1 VGRLLLRRVIS
12 LPFVL
17 IGMSVVTFA
26 VTHIVPGDPA
36 RLQAGPHA
44 SAAQVQ
50 VLRHRYGYDQPLLTQ
65 YVSYMG
71 DLVHGNLGDS
81 ITTRRPVSEDLRQ
94 FFPATIEL
102 TSAAML
108 IVVVLGLPLGTLGG
122 LRRGRIPDHVSRLLS
137 IAAVSMPVFWLGII
151 LQIIF
156 YQRANILPVGGR
168 IDPSLLPPTHTT
180 GLYVID
186 AIWSGDA
193 VALRSSL
200 SHLIL
205 PAVTL
210 AAGSLAMITRMTRA
224 SVIEVNGSDH
234 VRASIAKGISRSLVV
249 RRHVL
254 PNAIVPVTTVFGLQ
268 VGTLLAGSVLVE
280 VVFSWPGIGLYAV
293 NAISNLDFAAIMGVT
308 LLISVTYVIVN
319 LVVDIAYLLLDPRI
333 RDAQEAGT

>member
-1 VGRLLLRRVIS
+1 
-12 LPFVL
+12 
-17 IGMSVVTFA
+17 M
-26 VTHIVPGDPA
+26 
-36 RLQAGPHA
+36 
-44 SAAQVQ
+44 
-50 VLRHRYGYDQPLLTQ
+50 LRHRYGYDQPLLTQ

-210 AAGSLAMITRMTRA
+210 AAGSLAVITRMTRA

-254 PNAIVPVTTVFGLQ
+254 PNAIIPVTTVFGLQ
-268 VGTLLAGSVLVE
+268 VGTLLAGSILVE

-319 LVVDIAYLLLDPRI
+319 LVVDIGYLLLDPRI
-333 RDAQEAGT
+333 ADAQEAGA

>member
-1 VGRLLLRRVIS
+1 VGRLLFRRVIS

-44 SAAQVQ
+44 SAVQVQ

-108 IVVVLGLPLGTLGG
+108 IVIVLGLPLGTLGG

-168 IDPSLLPPTHTT
+168 IDPALLPPTHTT

-210 AAGSLAMITRMTRA
+210 AAGSLAVITRMTRA
-224 SVIEVNGSDH
+224 SVIEVNSSDH

>member
-71 DLVHGNLGDS
+71 DLIHGNLGDS

-210 AAGSLAMITRMTRA
+210 AAGSLAVITRMTRA

>member
-1 VGRLLLRRVIS
+1 MKRLLLRRAIS
-12 LPFVL
+12 LPLVL
-17 IGMSVVTFA
+17 LGMTLVTFA
-26 VTHIVPGDPA
+26 ITHIVPGDPA
-36 RLQAGPHA
+36 RLEAGPHA
-44 SAAQVQ
+44 TEAQVE
-50 VLRHRYGYDQPLLTQ
+50 VLRHQYGYDQPLVKQ
-65 YVSYMG
+65 YVTYIG
-71 DLVHGNLGDS
+71 DLLHRNLGDS

-102 TSAAML
+102 TVAAML
-108 IVVVLGLPLGTLGG
+108 IVVLFGVPLGLVGG
-122 LRRGRIPDHVSRLLS
+122 LRQGRPSDQFSRLFS

-168 IDPSLLPPTHTT
+168 IDPSLLPPTRTT
-180 GLYVID
+180 GLYVVD
-186 AIWSGDA
+186 AILSGDT

-210 AAGSLAMITRMTRA
+210 AAGSMAVITRMTRA
-224 SVIEVNGSDH
+224 SVIEVNRSDH
-234 VRASIAKGISRSLVV
+234 VRASVAKGISRPLVI

-254 PNAIVPVTTVFGLQ
+254 PNAIIPVTTVFGLQ
-268 VGTLLAGSVLVE
+268 IGTLLAGSILVE

-308 LLISVTYVIVN
+308 LLISITYVIVN
-319 LVVDIAYLLLDPRI
+319 LIVDICYLLLDPRI
-333 RDAQEAGT
+333 ADAQDASA

>member
-1 VGRLLLRRVIS
+1 VARLLLRRVIS

-102 TSAAML
+102 TSTAML

-168 IDPSLLPPTHTT
+168 IEQALLPPTHTT

-210 AAGSLAMITRMTRA
+210 AAGSLAVITRMTRA

>member
-44 SAAQVQ
+44 SGAQVQ

-71 DLVHGNLGDS
+71 DLIHGNLGDS

-210 AAGSLAMITRMTRA
+210 AAGSLAVITRMTRA

-280 VVFSWPGIGLYAV
+280 VVFSWPGIGLY
-293 NAISNLDFAAIMGVT
+293 FAAIMGVT

>member
-1 VGRLLLRRVIS
+1 MRRLLVRRLIS

-17 IGMSVVTFA
+17 LGMSVVTFA
-26 VTHIVPGDPA
+26 VTHVVPGDPA

-44 SAAQVQ
+44 TEQQVQ
-50 VLRHRYGYDQPLLTQ
+50 VLRHRYGYDQPLVQQ
-65 YVSYMG
+65 YVTYMG
-71 DLVHGNLGDS
+71 DLLHGNLGDS

-102 TSAAML
+102 TVAAMV
-108 IVVVLGLPLGTLGG
+108 IVVAAGVPLGLLGG
-122 LRRGRIPDHVSRLLS
+122 LRRGRLPDHLSRLLA

-151 LQIIF
+151 LQILF
-156 YQRANILPVGGR
+156 YQRLDILPVGGR
-168 IDPSLLPPTHTT
+168 IDPALLPPTHAT
-180 GLYVID
+180 GLYVLD
-186 AIWSGDA
+186 AIWSGDT

-210 AAGSLAMITRMTRA
+210 AAGSMAVITRMTRA
-224 SVIEVNGSDH
+224 SVIEVGSSDH
-234 VRASIAKGISRSLVV
+234 VRASVAKGISRSLVV
-249 RRHVL
+249 RRHIM
-254 PNAIVPVTTVFGLQ
+254 PNAIIPVTTVFGLQ

-308 LLISVTYVIVN
+308 LLISITYVIVN
-319 LVVDIAYLLLDPRI
+319 LLVDVAYLLLDPRI
-333 RDAQEAGT
+333 ADAQEAGA

>member
-1 VGRLLLRRVIS
+1 VKRLLLRRAIS
-12 LPFVL
+12 LPLVL
-17 IGMSVVTFA
+17 LGMTLVTFA
-26 VTHIVPGDPA
+26 ITHIVPGDPA
-36 RLQAGPHA
+36 RLEAGPHA
-44 SAAQVQ
+44 TEAQVK
-50 VLRHRYGYDQPLLTQ
+50 VLRHQYGYDQPLVKQ
-65 YVSYMG
+65 YVTYMG

-102 TSAAML
+102 TLAAML
-108 IVVVLGLPLGTLGG
+108 IVMLVGVPLGLIGG
-122 LRRGRIPDHVSRLLS
+122 LRQGRASDQFSRLLS
-137 IAAVSMPVFWLGII
+137 ITAVSMPVFWLGII
-151 LQIIF
+151 LQIVF

-180 GLYVID
+180 GIYMVD
-186 AIWSGDA
+186 ALLSADT

-210 AAGSLAMITRMTRA
+210 AAGSMAVITRMTRA
-224 SVIEVNGSDH
+224 SVIEVNHSDH
-234 VRASIAKGISRSLVV
+234 VRASVAKGISRSLVI

-254 PNAIVPVTTVFGLQ
+254 PNAIIPVTTVFGLQ
-268 VGTLLAGSVLVE
+268 IGTLLAGSILVE

-319 LVVDIAYLLLDPRI
+319 LIVDICYLLLDPRI
-333 RDAQEAGT
+333 ADAQDAGA

>member
-1 VGRLLLRRVIS
+1 VARLLVRRLIS
-12 LPFVL
+12 LPLVL

-65 YVSYMG
+65 YVTYMG

-108 IVVVLGLPLGTLGG
+108 IVIVLGLPLGMLGG
-122 LRRGRIPDHVSRLLS
+122 LRRGRIPDHLSRLLS

-151 LQIIF
+151 LQIVF

-168 IDPSLLPPTHTT
+168 IDPSLLPPTHVT
-180 GLYVID
+180 GLYAID
-186 AIWSGDA
+186 ALWSGDA

-210 AAGSLAMITRMTRA
+210 AAGSLAVITRMTRA

-254 PNAIVPVTTVFGLQ
+254 PNAIIPVTTVFGLQ

-308 LLISVTYVIVN
+308 LLISITYVIVN